1 VAVIGMWMLPIQWRI
16 AARKERFDDILA
28 AMLRG
33 QWQMIATLEVLM
45 RWRGV
50 TPRDDDDDD
59 NGTTTV
65 IITPRRRQPPP
76 WRLAR
81 KHWRV

>member
-1 VAVIGMWMLPIQWRI
+1 MWMLPIQWRI
-16 AARKERFDDILA
+16 AARKERFDGILA
-28 AMLRG
+28 AMHRG
-33 QWQMIATLEVLM
+33 QLQMIATLEVLM

-59 NGTTTV
+59 TTTV
-65 IITPRRRQPPP
+65 TPASPPCCGQPPR
-76 WRLAR
+76 WWLAR